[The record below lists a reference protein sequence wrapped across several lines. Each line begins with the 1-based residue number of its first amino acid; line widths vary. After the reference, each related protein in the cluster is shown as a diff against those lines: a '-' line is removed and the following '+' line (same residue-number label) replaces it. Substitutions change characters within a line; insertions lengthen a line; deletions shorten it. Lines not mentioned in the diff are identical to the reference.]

1 MTSTTGLIVPKEKK
15 IVGIKPAEK
24 KEEKETALSKVPKPT
39 GWRIL
44 VLPYRGIGKTKGGVL
59 LTDKAVEEQQIAS
72 VCALVLEV
80 GPDAYADKDK
90 FPNGPWCKKGE
101 WVIIASYAG
110 SRIKIE
116 EGELRILNDDEILGT
131 VDSPEDILGVYT

>member
-44 VLPYRGIGKTKGGVL
+44 VLPYRGIGKTKGGVI

-101 WVIIASYAG
+101 WVIIARYAG